1 MYRVHGSLVTFCWGK
16 SSGRLLFIDIYNFKE
31 KKKYCWLQ
39 DLGFCAGAMVYPCGF
54 EVLLFHVK
62 SFVLACTN

>member
-1 MYRVHGSLVTFCWGK
+1 MIYITGDILLGRL
-16 SSGRLLFIDIYNFKE
+16 SGRLLFIDIIKRKE
-31 KKKYCWLQ
+31 KYCWLQ
-39 DLGFCAGAMVYPCGF
+39 DLGFHAGAMVYPCGF